1 MKTEV
6 KKIERGQAELTVELT
21 VEEYQP
27 FLEQAAKKISENLKI
42 PGFRPGKAGFGIVKQ
57 KVGEAEIWQEALEPA
72 VQKTFIKALDE
83 QKLITV
89 GSPNIDVVKL
99 APENPV
105 IYKATVSLL
114 PEVELG
120 DYSKIE
126 IKSKPVEVKN
136 EEVKK
141 ALTNLQKMRAK
152 ESLVDRAAKKGDKI
166 DFDFETFMD
175 KVPIENGKNEKF
187 QLVIGEGN
195 FIPGFEDNLVGLKKD
210 DAKEFDLEFPKNYHQ
225 KNLAG
230 RLADFKV
237 KINAVY
243 QMELPE
249 LNDEFAKNL
258 GPFKSIK
265 DLEDK
270 IKENISQDAKL
281 KEDHRLEEEMLDK
294 LIEQSKF
301 SDIPDILVDSEAKKM
316 IHELEHNLADQGL
329 DFNDYLNHIK
339 KTREELLLDFTPQ
352 AIKRIKSALIIRQVG
367 EQEKIKP
374 TEKDIDIEV
383 EKSKAMY
390 KNNPE
395 IEKQLND
402 LAYRG
407 YLRNI
412 LSSQK
417 VIDHLKSKMV
427 K

>member
-42 PGFRPGKAGFGIVKQ
+42 PGFRPGKAGFSIIKQ

-72 VQKTFIKALDE
+72 VQKTFVKALDE

-152 ESLVDRAAKKGDKI
+152 ESLVDREAKKGDKI

-195 FIPGFEDNLVGLKKD
+195 FIPGFEDNLIGLKKD
-210 DAKEFDLEFPKNYHQ
+210 ETKEFELEFPKNYHQ

-237 KINAVY
+237 KVNSVY

-258 GPFKSIK
+258 GPFKSVQE
-265 DLEDK
+265 LEDK

-316 IHELEHNLADQGL
+316 VHELEHNLADQGL
-329 DFNDYLNHIK
+329 NFDDYLSHIK

-390 KNNPE
+390 QNNPE

-412 LSSQK
+412 LTSQK
-417 VIDHLKSKMV
+417 VIAHLKSKMV